1 VLLPWVVLAV
11 FVAGL
16 VLGLVLRSRYPDRYA
31 RIGQFEV
38 PETTGAAA

>member
-1 VLLPWVVLAV
+1 VVLAV

-38 PETTGAAA
+38 TP